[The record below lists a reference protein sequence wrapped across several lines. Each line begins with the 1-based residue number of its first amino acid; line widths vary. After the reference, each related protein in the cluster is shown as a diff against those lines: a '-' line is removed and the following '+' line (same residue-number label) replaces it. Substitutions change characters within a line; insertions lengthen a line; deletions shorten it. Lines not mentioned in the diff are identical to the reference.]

1 MGWLEQLAP
10 TVASCLGGPLA
21 GLAVEAVSKLMGTNL
36 ADTQALLNSGKMTA
50 DQIASVQ
57 QAEIALKAQA
67 QSMNLDFAKLAEAD
81 MESARTMQTTTRSW
95 VPGFLAI
102 FITSGFFGILAA
114 LMLGYAT
121 KSDELM
127 LMLGGLGTA
136 WTGVV
141 HFYFGSSSGS
151 QAKDQ
156 LIYQSTP
163 L

>member
-1 MGWLEQLAP
+1 MGWLAQIAP

-21 GLAVEAVSKLMGTNL
+21 GLAVEAVAKLTGHTL
-36 ADTQALLNSGKMTA
+36 ADTQALLNNGKLTA

-95 VPGFLAI
+95 IPGFLAI
-102 FITSGFFGILAA
+102 FITAGFFGIMAA
-114 LMLGYAT
+114 LMFGYVQ

-156 LIYQSTP
+156 MIHQSTP